1 MNEKF
6 AKAGSAGIEKV
17 ILHINGYFSQLID
30 MIASHGGDVLKVA
43 IHRNRQTHW
52 IIFSSLV
59 TH

>member
-43 IHRNRQTHW
+43 IHRNRQTH
-52 IIFSSLV
+52 
-59 TH
+59 